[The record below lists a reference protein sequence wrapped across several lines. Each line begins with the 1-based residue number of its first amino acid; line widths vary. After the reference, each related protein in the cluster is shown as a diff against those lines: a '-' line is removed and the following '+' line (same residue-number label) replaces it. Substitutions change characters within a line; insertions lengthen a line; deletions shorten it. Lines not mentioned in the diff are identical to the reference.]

1 MTGVQTCA
9 LPIYPMMFRNGN
21 IAVINKIDLAGFVG
35 CNIARMEEDIH
46 KYNPIMPIFKTNLK
60 TGEGVEELVKEILR

>member
-1 MTGVQTCA
+1 
-9 LPIYPMMFRNGN
+9 
-21 IAVINKIDLAGFVG
+21 
-35 CNIARMEEDIH
+35 MEEDIH